1 MIVNTSKAAC
11 STKRYGALFFLLYMS
26 IGFTTVSAEDTGHD
40 ILIANDIDTALT
52 LQGIDCDG
60 ISELEQ
66 NDENSYDVVCESGG
80 SFSISQT
87 EGGVLSVVDQL
98 TGIALKSIGTILSVV
113 PLIDQI
119 FQQSNE
125 ITEQEAE
132 VARSLFSIIEL
143 SGYKCDVITGVV
155 KNTADEHVVSCVSDR
170 NYHVYTT
177 EDGLVSVDV
186 ISNNGD

>member
-1 MIVNTSKAAC
+1 MITSKVAC
-11 STKRYGALFFLLYMS
+11 STKRYGVLFFLLYMS
-26 IGFTTVSAEDTGHD
+26 MGFTTVFAEDTGHD

-66 NDENSYDVVCESGG
+66 SDEDSYDVVCKSGG

-125 ITEQEAE
+125 STEQDAE
-132 VARSLFSIIEL
+132 VARSLFSIVEL

-155 KNTADEHVVSCVSDR
+155 RNTADDHIVSCVNDR
-170 NYHVYTT
+170 DFHVYTT
-177 EDGLVSVDV
+177 EDGLVTVDV

>member
-1 MIVNTSKAAC
+1 MNTSKAAC

-26 IGFTTVSAEDTGHD
+26 MGFMTVFAEDTGHD

-66 NDENSYDVVCESGG
+66 SGEDSYDVVCKSGG

-98 TGIALKSIGTILSVV
+98 TGITLKSIGTILSVV

-119 FQQSNE
+119 FLQTNE
-125 ITEQEAE
+125 STEQDAE

-143 SGYKCDVITGVV
+143 SGYMCDVITGVV
-155 KNTADEHVVSCVSDR
+155 RNAVDDHLVSCVSGQSYR
-170 NYHVYTT
+170 VYTT
-177 EDGLVSVDV
+177 ADGLVAVDV
-186 ISNNGD
+186 VST

>member
-26 IGFTTVSAEDTGHD
+26 MGFTTVSAEETGHD
-40 ILIANDIDTALT
+40 ILIANDIDIALT

-60 ISELEQ
+60 ISKLEQ
-66 NDENSYDVVCESGG
+66 SDKDSYDVVCESGG
-80 SFSISQT
+80 SFSVSQG

-125 ITEQEAE
+125 STEQDAE

-155 KNTADEHVVSCVSDR
+155 RNTVDDHIVSCVSGQSYR
-170 NYHVYTT
+170 VYITA
-177 EDGLVSVDV
+177 DGLVAVDKV
-186 ISNNGD
+186 ST

>member
-1 MIVNTSKAAC
+1 MIVNTSKTAC
-11 STKRYGALFFLLYMS
+11 STKRYGTLFFLLYMTMC
-26 IGFTTVSAEDTGHD
+26 FTIVSAEDTGHD
-40 ILIANDIDTALT
+40 ILIANDIDIALT

-60 ISELEQ
+60 ISKLEQ
-66 NDENSYDVVCESGG
+66 SDEDSYDVVCKSGR

-125 ITEQEAE
+125 STEQDAE

-143 SGYKCDVITGVV
+143 SGNECDVITGVV
-155 KNTADEHVVSCVSDR
+155 RNTVDDHLVSCVSGQSYR
-170 NYHVYTT
+170 VYTT
-177 EDGLVSVDV
+177 ADGLVAVDKV
-186 ISNNGD
+186 ST